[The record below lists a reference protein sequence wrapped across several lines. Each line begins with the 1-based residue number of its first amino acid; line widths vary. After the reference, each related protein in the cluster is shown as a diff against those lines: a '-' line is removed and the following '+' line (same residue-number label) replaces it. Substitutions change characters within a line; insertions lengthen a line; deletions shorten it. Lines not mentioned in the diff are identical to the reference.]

1 VNNTGAGNH
10 VIRKAGRG
18 VISTEHGMITTT
30 AEQLNTW
37 T

>member
-10 VIRKAGRG
+10 GIHKAGRG
-18 VISTEHGMITTT
+18 VISIEHGMITTR
-30 AEQLNTW
+30 AEWLNTW